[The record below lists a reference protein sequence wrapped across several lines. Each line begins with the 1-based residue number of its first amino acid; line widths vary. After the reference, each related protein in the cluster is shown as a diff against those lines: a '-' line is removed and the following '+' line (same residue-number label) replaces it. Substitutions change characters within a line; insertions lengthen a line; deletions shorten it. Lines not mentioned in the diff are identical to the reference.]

1 MNFYKQFFAI
11 IMVMFLSMRCFAQDS
26 GFVYRDTSIVEI
38 EKEQTIVD
46 ADDETIDSDKAETG
60 VYYVDTTLRKNE
72 LTIPADSIVALKEM
86 KDFAYAKNLDSLL
99 NAYQKSQSSAAVPKE
114 EPSLLQLFFSA
125 KITAYFFWAIAIIF
139 IVFVLSKLFF
149 TEGFFQRSYKK
160 AAVKILEDESD
171 QLSHTTDYGKLV
183 TLAVSQQNFRL
194 AIRYLYLQT
203 LQKLTLKEVITFT
216 PDKTN
221 YEYVQE
227 LSGKNYK
234 NEFATL
240 TLNYEYAWYGA
251 FDIDEQIF
259 TPIQQKFKQF
269 NSVLL

>member
-1 MNFYKQFFAI
+1 MIFYRQLI
-11 IMVMFLSMRCFAQDS
+11 LVIPVMLLSMCCFAQDS
-26 GFVYRDTSIVEI
+26 TFVYRDTSIVEI
-38 EKEQTIVD
+38 EPPQTVVNG
-46 ADDETIDSDKAETG
+46 DDEDVNNDQEETG
-60 VYYVDTTLRKNE
+60 VFYVDTILRNNE
-72 LTIPADSIVALKEM
+72 LVIAPDSIVSLKEM

-99 NAYQKSQSSAAVPKE
+99 IEYQKSQSKEIAPNE
-114 EPSLLQLFFSA
+114 EPSWLLLFFGSR
-125 KITAYFFWAIAIIF
+125 ITAYVFWAIAIIF

-160 AAVKILEDESD
+160 APVKILEDEFE
-171 QLSHTTDYGKLV
+171 QLSHNTDYGKLI

-203 LQKLTLKEVITFT
+203 LQKLTLKEVITFA

-234 NEFATL
+234 KEFAAL

-251 FDIDEQIF
+251 FDIDEKIF
-259 TPIQQKFKQF
+259 TPIQNKFKQF
-269 NSVLL
+269 NSVLQ

>member
-1 MNFYKQFFAI
+1 MIFSKQFISFI
-11 IMVMFLSMRCFAQDS
+11 SVMLLSTGCFAQDS

-38 EKEQTIVD
+38 ETQQTVVD
-46 ADDETIDSDKAETG
+46 TNDEEVNADEEETD
-60 VYYVDTTLRKNE
+60 VFYVDTVLRHNE
-72 LTIPADSIVALKEM
+72 LAILPDSMVSLKKM

-99 NAYQKSQSSAAVPKE
+99 NAYQNNQNNAAVPKE
-114 EPSLLQLFFSA
+114 EPSWLQLFFSS
-125 KITAYFFWAIAIIF
+125 KITTYVFWAIAVIF
-139 IVFVLSKLFF
+139 IVFVLSKLFI

-160 AAVKILEDESD
+160 APVKILEDDSE
-171 QLSHTTDYGKLV
+171 QLSHTTDYGKLIG
-183 TLAVSQQNFRL
+183 LAVSQQNYRL

-203 LQKLTLKEVITFT
+203 LQKLTTKGVITFA

-227 LSGKNYK
+227 LNGKNYK
-234 NEFATL
+234 NEFAAL

-251 FDIDEQIF
+251 FDIDEKIF
-259 TPIQQKFKQF
+259 APIQHKFKQF

>member
-1 MNFYKQFFAI
+1 MLF
-11 IMVMFLSMRCFAQDS
+11 SMGCFAQDS

-38 EKEQTIVD
+38 DTQQTVVD
-46 ADDETIDSDKAETG
+46 KNDEDVNADEEETN
-60 VYYVDTTLRKNE
+60 VFYVDSTLRNNE
-72 LTIPADSIVALKEM
+72 LFLVPDSMRSLKEM
-86 KDFAYAKNLDSLL
+86 KEFAYAKNLDSLL
-99 NAYQKSQSSAAVPKE
+99 NAYQNSQSHAAVPKE
-114 EPSLLQLFFSA
+114 EPSLLQRFFGS

-149 TEGFFQRSYKK
+149 TEGFFQRSFKN
-160 AAVKILEDESD
+160 APVKILEEESE
-171 QLSHTTDYGKLV
+171 QLSYNTDYGKLIA
-183 TLAVSQQNFRL
+183 LAVSQQNYRL

-203 LQKLTLKEVITFT
+203 LQKLTIKEVITFA

-234 NEFATL
+234 QEFAAL

-251 FDIDEQIF
+251 FDIDEKIF
-259 TPIQQKFKQF
+259 TPIQHKFKQF